1 MHPNLPRI
9 LAHTLTVPWI
19 FPRIFVVDAFSA
31 LCSLLSDPASDPA
44 HSSLLQ
50 DPASDPALSSLLTD
64 PASDPA
70 LSSLLSALT
79 ALCSQHSPL
88 LLSALCSL
96 LSALEDDGDVH
107 DVEDVGGVGEW
118 CMVHS
123 GCCDRGDRS
132 DGGCV
137 VIMRSYM

>member
-50 DPASDPALSSLLTD
+50 D